1 MTNTAPA
8 IAIRLLTRSLSVDQK
23 GISFLKKLRPT
34 VIESDGHGQVVLFDV
49 APHVA
54 IELQEDL
61 VLLSRVD
68 FEWEGPATCRPR
80 LIGPIEISVDRIR
93 EEGPEI
99 LLAAIADLR
108 TRQLERASFCMYCG
122 TLVMPYER
130 DDEYCCMGCSERHLG
145 VVH

>member
-1 MTNTAPA
+1 MTGKAPT
-8 IAIRLLTRSLSVDQK
+8 IAIRLLSRSLPVDEK
-23 GISFLKKLRPT
+23 GLAFLTKLRPT
-34 VIESDGHGQVVLFDV
+34 VIEMVGHGQVVLFDV

-54 IELQEDL
+54 IVAHEGF
-61 VLLSRVD
+61 VLLSRVE
-68 FEWEGPATCRPR
+68 FEWDGPATSSPR
-80 LIGPIEISVDRIR
+80 LIGPIKISVDRIR

-99 LLAAIADLR
+99 LLAAIAELR

-130 DDEYCCMGCSERHLG
+130 DDVYCCMGCSERHLG